1 MQDIMRAVKWHVAHY
16 FEIKKAVANERAER
30 KRHAKANIGGI
41 QDSKQSDP
49 TAAAAIANLTPIGRV
64 TLPGEGTVIKP
75 ELWISAIETGL
86 HACPEDVQEVVQ
98 QNMWHHHSWRYVTS
112 MSAMDKKTFYRRR
125 DMALTAVA
133 IAAAQY
139 GLVRIKEED

>member
-1 MQDIMRAVKWHVAHY
+1 MQDIMRSVKWHVGHY

-49 TAAAAIANLTPIGRV
+49 TAAAALANLTPIGKV
-64 TLPGEGTVIKP
+64 TLPGEGSVINP
-75 ELWISAIETGL
+75 ELWIEAIDTGL
-86 HACPEDVQEVVQ
+86 HACPDDVQEVIR
-98 QNMWHHHSWRYVTS
+98 QNMWSHHSWRYVT
-112 MSAMDKKTFYRRR
+112 ATKDMDKKTFYRKR

-133 IAAAQY
+133 IAAAQC
-139 GLVRIKEED
+139 GLVRIGEK